1 MKIYNLDWLEERDI
15 RQQATRWHAQKL
27 LTDEQAEAIRQTYP
41 VRFKQT
47 AVALEIGSF
56 VFTLL
61 ATLALYGLVGILLQ
75 ASGKGVG
82 VVSLLIAGGTFAVAV
97 TIIQSG
103 NFYRNGTDN
112 ALWLVSAMSAVW
124 GVVLLFFERN
134 DTFPPFWEVCLIA
147 LPIFLAYII
156 YTGDTILTYF
166 ALSAFYGALFDGLL
180 DFSWGKLA
188 LPFVLM
194 AASAGL
200 FGLVHRLGKSTA
212 NRVYYGDALT
222 LVKWVTLL
230 MGLAAGNYYVVRELN
245 ALLLDKPTA
254 VSPEI
259 AVSGLFWLATF
270 AIPVGYG
277 LAGFRQRKRMLLIV
291 SAVGVVA
298 AVTTVRHYL
307 VTWPLSIT
315 LVIDGSIIIGLA
327 VLLIRYLILP
337 KHGFAD
343 SIDEEPP
350 LELLRHVGLLTTLQ
364 GTANAQ
370 NTPTDPRFGG
380 GDFGGAGAGERY

>member
-1 MKIYNLDWLEERDI
+1 MKVYNQAWLEERDI

-27 LTDEQAEAIRQTYP
+27 LTDEQAEAVRQAYP

-47 AVALEIGSF
+47 GAALEIGSF

-61 ATLALYGLVGILLQ
+61 ATLALYGLVSITLDINSQG
-75 ASGKGVG
+75 SGL
-82 VVSLLIAGGTFAVAV
+82 VSLLMAGGTFAVAV
-97 TIIQSG
+97 TAVQSN

-112 ALWLVSAMSAVW
+112 ALWLVSALSAVW
-124 GVVLLFFERN
+124 GLVLLFFQRN
-134 DTFPPFWEVCLIA
+134 DVFLPFWEVCLIA
-147 LPIFLAYII
+147 LPILLAYVI

-166 ALSAFYGALFDGLL
+166 ALGAFYGALFDGLL
-180 DFSWGKLA
+180 DFGWGKLA

-194 AASAGL
+194 ATSAGL
-200 FGLVHRLGKSTA
+200 FGLVNWLGKLTA

-230 MGLAAGNYYVVRELN
+230 VGLAAGNYYVVRELN
-245 ALLLDKPTA
+245 ALLLGKPTA

-259 AVSGLFWLATF
+259 ALSGLFWLTTF
-270 AIPVGYG
+270 AIPVGFG

-291 SAVGVVA
+291 SAVGLAA
-298 AVTTVRHYL
+298 AVATVRHY
-307 VTWPLSIT
+307 VATWPLSIT
-315 LVIDGSIIIGLA
+315 LVIDGGIIIGLA
-327 VLLIRYLILP
+327 VLLIRYLGTP

-343 SIDEEPP
+343 AIDEEPP

-380 GDFGGAGAGERY
+380 GDFGGGGAGGRY